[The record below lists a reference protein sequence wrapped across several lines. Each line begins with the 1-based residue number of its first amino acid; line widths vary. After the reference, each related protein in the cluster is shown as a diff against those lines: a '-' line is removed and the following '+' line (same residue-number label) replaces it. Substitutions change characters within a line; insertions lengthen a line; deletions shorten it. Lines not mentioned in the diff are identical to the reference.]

1 MRSAELE
8 TALASRLLICITCLY
23 RPERLRYLYQ
33 VLRSVSDFLVARMDV
48 VVVTDTSAPDEVSI
62 LQRMLHAYFPAG
74 AARVQSFEVADPKDL
89 TWRHKQVLRDV
100 FLGGG
105 TTYTHFLY
113 LEDDILFSY
122 RNFLYFLRYRHDL
135 GRLGLVPSFV
145 RVEYQEADHRFY
157 ATDLWYRVALDTRR
171 VIELGDCLFTDP
183 AIPHLAMF
191 LMDHALAEEHVRSPS
206 FDPEL
211 SGTMGIDYGYIERS
225 AMGIAFDNVPE
236 GFRTRCVIPLDPTT
250 RAPRVET
257 WIYHLPN
264 TYANEQATPLATIP
278 VEEVYC

>member
-8 TALASRLLICITCLY
+8 TALFARFLACITFLY

-33 VLRSVSDFLVARMDV
+33 VFRALADFLVARMDV
-48 VVVTDTSAPDEVSI
+48 VVVTNTAAQEEVAT
-62 LQRMLHAYFPAG
+62 LERMLRTFLPDSTT
-74 AARVQSFEVADPKDL
+74 RVQSFELADPKEL
-89 TWRHKQVLRDV
+89 PWCHKQVLRDH
-100 FLGGG
+100 FLGRGRA
-105 TTYTHFLY
+105 YTHFLY

-122 RNFLYFLRYRHDL
+122 RSFLYFLRYRHVL
-135 GRLGLVPSFV
+135 SRLGLVPSFV

-157 ATDLWYRVALDTRR
+157 ATDLWYPVVLETRQ
-171 VIELGDCLFTDP
+171 VVEVGGCLFTDP

-211 SGTMGIDYGYIERS
+211 SATMRIDYGYIERS
-225 AMGIAFDNVPE
+225 AMGNAFDNVPQ
-236 GFRTRCVIPLDPTT
+236 GFGSRYVIPLDRAT
-250 RAPRVET
+250 RAPRVES

-264 TYANEQATPLATIP
+264 TYANERATPLATIP
-278 VEEVYC
+278 IDEVYR